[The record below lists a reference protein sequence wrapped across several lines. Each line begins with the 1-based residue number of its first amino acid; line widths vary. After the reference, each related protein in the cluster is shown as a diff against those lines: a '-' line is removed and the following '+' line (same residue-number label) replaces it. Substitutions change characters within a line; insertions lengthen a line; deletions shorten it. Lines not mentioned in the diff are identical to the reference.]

1 MIIEASWVTMRHLI
15 WMWADAGAGCA
26 DEEEEGSAEVVAPL
40 PKSFLPS
47 LESFLDLESLVSS
60 TGAVTAEE
68 LIMVTSVVDESE
80 EGGSYCGH
88 PRRMLDPCLGA

>member
-15 WMWADAGAGCA
+15 WMWADAGAVV

-47 LESFLDLESLVSS
+47 LESFLGLESLESS
-60 TGAVTAEE
+60 AGAVTAEE
-68 LIMVTSVVDESE
+68 LIMVTSVVEESE

-88 PRRMLDPCLGA
+88 PRRMQDPCLGA